1 MSFYEDY
8 FKLILKYANK
18 YKPPKHN
25 TKYSNSYYLTHIF
38 NVLGDAVSWKS
49 LMKFKFI
56 SSNSECH
63 YKTINKI
70 HIEWAR
76 NGVYESAYNKTLKL
90 NKNCHITPNNYID
103 GTLIINKSGFSTI
116 KTLSPDSK
124 TIIPSIKYINKTPP
138 YNLVGGAGFIS
149 NT

>member
-8 FKLILKYANK
+8 FKLILKYAN
-18 YKPPKHN
+18 
-25 TKYSNSYYLTHIF
+25 KYSNSYYLTHIF

-49 LMKFKFI
+49 LMKFKYI

-103 GTLIINKSGFSTI
+103 GTQIINKSGSQLPHKEIHF
-116 KTLSPDSK
+116 
-124 TIIPSIKYINKTPP
+124 N
-138 YNLVGGAGFIS
+138 NMRM
-149 NT
+149 